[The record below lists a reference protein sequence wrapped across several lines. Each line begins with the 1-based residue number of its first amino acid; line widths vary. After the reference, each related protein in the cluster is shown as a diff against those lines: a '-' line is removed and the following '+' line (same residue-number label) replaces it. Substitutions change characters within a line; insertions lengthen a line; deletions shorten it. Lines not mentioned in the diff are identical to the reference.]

1 MKRLVWFVDVDGT
14 GLPETAGLTLGFEKA
29 EDIVDLDCRR
39 KFVSIVLFQNFA
51 SLVWLA
57 VRMVWVLPSRDF
69 LIVLVDIGR
78 SISIYRYNHGIRLVQ
93 NPSLSSIASP
103 FIRVHLVVGASR
115 ISRTSRASRYSSRR
129 RTSNSIPCRIANR
142 TDEEKGIIAYLDPSR
157 SE

>member
-57 VRMVWVLPSRDF
+57 IRMV
-69 LIVLVDIGR
+69 
-78 SISIYRYNHGIRLVQ
+78 
-93 NPSLSSIASP
+93 
-103 FIRVHLVVGASR
+103 
-115 ISRTSRASRYSSRR
+115 
-129 RTSNSIPCRIANR
+129 
-142 TDEEKGIIAYLDPSR
+142 
-157 SE
+157 